1 MIMMVL
7 LIFSASFKFKTKI
20 AGKIENGNIKDVKIL
35 IPLKY
40 LNNFWRTYKMSLINC
55 ETNLIL
61 TWSTIYVTPSATRT
75 TKLPIIDEKLDVL
88 IVTLSTQDN
97 TKLLQKLKLSFERI
111 IKWNKYQLKES
122 IVQQNQYLDYLI
134 NPSFQGVNRLFALS
148 FENNDDR
155 KAHTIFFLLKSSN
168 K

>member
-40 LNNFWRTYKMSLINC
+40 LNNFWRTYKINC

-122 IVQQNQYLDYLI
+122 IV
-134 NPSFQGVNRLFALS
+134 
-148 FENNDDR
+148 
-155 KAHTIFFLLKSSN
+155 
-168 K
+168 